1 MAAQRPFYGWY
12 VVGALFVVTT
22 TTAGIIFYSIT
33 VLLDAFVAE
42 RGFPV
47 GLTSLATATF
57 FVASGFAGV
66 VAGRLLERIDARWV
80 IITGAAVS
88 ALALAGAGFLHATW
102 QLFLFHV
109 VFGLGFGFC
118 GLVPITTVVARW
130 FHARRSVALSIAS
143 TGLSLG
149 GILITPAAGYFVA
162 HFGLGSVTPWLA
174 IGLLIGVVPATA
186 LFVRSSPHA
195 MGLKPDGGKRG
206 KDDPIPEEALGVPFH
221 EARKSRFFLG
231 VTGAYVFVLCA
242 QVGAFAHLYRLGST
256 RADISV
262 AGLAVAL
269 TAGSSMISRLVAG
282 WLLLKV
288 KARDFALGV
297 AVIQATALIFL
308 ALATNGPLLLAAALV
323 FGIAFGNIIMMH
335 PLLLAEAFGTRDYGR
350 IYAASQ
356 FVTVIGLAS
365 GPALAGFIYETA
377 GYGVAYL
384 ALAAISF
391 VGLAILALAGRH
403 RR

>member
-12 VVGALFVVTT
+12 VVSALFVVTT
-22 TTAGIIFYSIT
+22 TTSGFIFYSIT

-42 RGFPV
+42 RAFPV
-47 GLTSLATATF
+47 ALTSLATATF
-57 FVASGFAGV
+57 FVAAGFAGV
-66 VAGRLLERIDARWV
+66 FAGRLMDRIDARWV
-80 IITGAAVS
+80 IIIGATLA
-88 ALALAGAGFLHATW
+88 ALALAGAGFLQTAW

-130 FHARRSVALSIAS
+130 FHARRSVALSMAS

-149 GILITPAAGYFVA
+149 GFLITPAVGYFVA
-162 HFGLGSVTPWLA
+162 HYGLASVTPWLA
-174 IGLLIGVVPATA
+174 LGLLIGVVPPTV
-186 LFVRSSPHA
+186 LFVRSRPRD
-195 MGLKPDGGKRG
+195 MGLKPDGGNRG

-221 EARKSRFFLG
+221 EARRSRFFLG

-256 RADISV
+256 RAGISV
-262 AGLAVAL
+262 AGLIVAL
-269 TAGSSMISRLVAG
+269 AAASSMASRLVAG

-288 KARDFALGV
+288 KARSFALGV
-297 AVIQATALIFL
+297 AAIQAAGLVFL
-308 ALATNGPLLLAAALV
+308 ALATNGPLLVAAALV
-323 FGIAFGNIIMMH
+323 FGIAFGNSVMMH

-356 FVTVIGLAS
+356 FVTVIGLAC
-365 GPALAGFIYETA
+365 GPALAGLVYETS
-377 GYGVAYL
+377 GYVVAYL
-384 ALAAISF
+384 ALTAISL
-391 VGLAILALAGRH
+391 VGLAILALAGHH

>member
-12 VVGALFVVTT
+12 VVSALFVVTT
-22 TTAGIIFYSIT
+22 TTSGFIFYSIT

-42 RGFPV
+42 RAFPV

-57 FVASGFAGV
+57 FVAAGFAGV
-66 VAGRLLERIDARWV
+66 VAGRLIDRIDARWV
-80 IITGAAVS
+80 IVIGAALA
-88 ALALAGAGFLHATW
+88 ALALVGAGFLHATW
-102 QLFLFHV
+102 QLFLFHA
-109 VFGLGFGFC
+109 VFGLGFGLC

-149 GILITPAAGYFVA
+149 GILITPATGYAVA
-162 HFGLGSVTPWLA
+162 HYGLASVTPWLA
-174 IGLLIGVVPATA
+174 LGLLIGVVPATVW
-186 LFVRSSPHA
+186 FVRSSPRA

-221 EARKSRFFLG
+221 EARRSRFFLG
-231 VTGAYVFVLCA
+231 VTAAYVFVLCA

-256 RADISV
+256 RADIGY
-262 AGLAVAL
+262 AALIVAL
-269 TAGSSMISRLVAG
+269 TAASSMASRLVAG

-297 AVIQATALIFL
+297 AAVQASALVCL
-308 ALATNGPLLLAAALV
+308 ALAMNGPLLIAAALM
-323 FGIAFGNIIMMH
+323 FGVAFGNIIMMH

-350 IYAASQ
+350 IYATSQ

-365 GPALAGFIYETA
+365 GPALAGLIYEAA
-377 GYGVAYL
+377 GYRVAYL

-391 VGLAILALAGRH
+391 VGLAILAFAGHH